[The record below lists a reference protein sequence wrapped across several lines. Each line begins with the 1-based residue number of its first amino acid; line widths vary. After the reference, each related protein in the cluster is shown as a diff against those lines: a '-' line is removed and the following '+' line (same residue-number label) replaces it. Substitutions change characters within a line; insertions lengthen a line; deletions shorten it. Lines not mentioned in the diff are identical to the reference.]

1 MKVSLATDEINLLAS
16 DLVRTPGLHVSDI
29 YNSLYKEMDPKRYG
43 GEFNNDLCLAMG
55 TAWEKH
61 FEWLLIKNG
70 LTISRPEAFLTEGGI
85 GFSPDLI
92 ISNGVSRCGEIK
104 LTWMTDVEDIRDPKF
119 DKYLTQVKAYCYHLE
134 TPYGRIYATHINGA
148 EKDHYGKPN
157 PVLKAYDLEFTPR
170 ELRENWE
177 MLLNYAKR
185 KRML

>member
-1 MKVSLATDEINLLAS
+1 MS
-16 DLVRTPGLHVSDI
+16 DLYG
-29 YNSLYKEMDPKRYG
+29 SLYKELEPQRYG
-43 GEFNNDLCLAMG
+43 GDAPPDPMLLAMG
-55 TAWEKH
+55 TAWEAHLEK
-61 FEWLLIKNG
+61 LLLQQPG
-70 LTISRPEAFLTEGGI
+70 ISRPEAFIDANGI

-148 EKDHYGKPN
+148 EKDRYGKPN
-157 PVLKAYDLEFTPR
+157 PALKVYDLEFTPR

-185 KRML
+185 KGML